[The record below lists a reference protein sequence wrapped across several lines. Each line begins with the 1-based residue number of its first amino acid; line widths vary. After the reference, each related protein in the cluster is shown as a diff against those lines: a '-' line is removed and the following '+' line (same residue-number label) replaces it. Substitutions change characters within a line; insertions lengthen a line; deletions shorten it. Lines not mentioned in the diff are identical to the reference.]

1 MFKIGLRDYY
11 NEPEQS
17 EEVILMLQKFEDVQ
31 KNKEKE
37 YYTKMKQ
44 MAFLN
49 MSQIHQLMKNKTKI
63 IIMRFKINVKKN
75 NQNKQKNQKKLRKV
89 LQNE

>member
-1 MFKIGLRDYY
+1 MISQTK
-11 NEPEQS
+11 
-17 EEVILMLQKFEDVQ
+17 VKKMILILQKFEDVQ

-37 YYTKMKQ
+37 YYMKMKQ
-44 MAFLN
+44 MTFLN
-49 MSQIHQLMKNKTKI
+49 MSQIQQLMKNKTKI

>member
-37 YYTKMKQ
+37 YYTTMK
-44 MAFLN
+44 
-49 MSQIHQLMKNKTKI
+49 
-63 IIMRFKINVKKN
+63 
-75 NQNKQKNQKKLRKV
+75 
-89 LQNE
+89 